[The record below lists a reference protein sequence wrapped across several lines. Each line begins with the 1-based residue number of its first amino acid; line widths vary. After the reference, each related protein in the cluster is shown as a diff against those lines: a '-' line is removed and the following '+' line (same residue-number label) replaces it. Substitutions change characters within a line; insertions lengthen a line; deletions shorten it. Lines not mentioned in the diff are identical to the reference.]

1 MISGTE
7 TELLSFASRVLE
19 KQGGLVDYQDDLL
32 LTLLPSKMAR
42 TLEVPEEAQIG
53 GPEHPLL
60 YGSPL
65 LDRLIQMA
73 TREIPIVYGQLEIP
87 YLKKEG
93 FESLIRQDLVFA
105 DGQIKIISRAE
116 SRVNYMVLI
125 CHYVALSD
133 ERKEGLVRLAVQ
145 EGNGALIPGF
155 EDLLAEFQITFIKP
169 GGIPPHFPVPG
180 NRVLSSALEKAQGVT
195 ADNLGEFLKSMK
207 RRLQRDINNTREY
220 FQALEKEM
228 RASLKAGRSEVQ
240 DKERM
245 EKIQALPQELSRKTE
260 DLLQKYQVEVTITGC
275 AALRFLVPVAQ
286 ILLQIRYRKLERT
299 VSVTWNPVTRRID
312 PTVCE
317 QCSETIQVIYP
328 WIKGSQIMLGCL
340 ACSKK

>member
-7 TELLSFASRVLE
+7 TELLSFASRALE
-19 KQGGLVDYQDDLL
+19 KYGGLVDYQDDHLA
-32 LTLLPSKMAR
+32 TLLPSEMAR
-42 TLEVPEEAQIG
+42 TLEIPEEAQIG
-53 GPEHPLL
+53 GSEHPLL

-65 LDRLIQMA
+65 LDRLIRMA

-105 DGQIKIISRAE
+105 DGQIQIVSRAE
-116 SRVNYMVLI
+116 SRTNYLVLV

-145 EGNGALIPGF
+145 ESNGALIPGF
-155 EDLLAEFQITFIKP
+155 EDRLADFQITFFKP

-180 NRVLSSALEKAQGVT
+180 IKILSSALRKAQEVT
-195 ADNLGEFLKSMK
+195 SENLSEFLKSMK

-228 RASLKAGRSEVQ
+228 RASLKTGRSEVQ
-240 DKERM
+240 DQERM
-245 EKIQALPQELSRKTE
+245 EKIQALPLELSRKTE
-260 DLLQKYQVEVTITGC
+260 DLLQKYQMEVTISGC
-275 AALRFLVPVAQ
+275 AALRFLVPVVQ
-286 ILLQIRYRKLERT
+286 LLLKIRYRKLERT
-299 VSVTWNPVTRRID
+299 ASVIWNPVTRRLD
-312 PTVCE
+312 PMVCE
-317 QCSETIQVIYP
+317 QCSETIQVVYP
-328 WIKGSQIMLGCL
+328 WIKGSQILLGCL